1 VVPYSKEQTVSKIL
15 DERRQSLED
24 EFFHK
29 QSQENL
35 ESLRKQLAQQTT
47 KEELRKASGMTDD
60 GVLDKLLELGIGAE
74 TVLALSLVPLIHV
87 AWADGKIQDEERE
100 AILQG
105 AQKKGIARESAAF
118 TLLHAWLSQQPR
130 ASLFETWESYIK
142 ALRGKL
148 TDKETAQLEAQVLRF
163 ARFVAESSGGFLGIG
178 KISGAEEAALA
189 RIETAFR
196 GIAGGAG
203 GQGDGSAG

>member
-1 VVPYSKEQTVSKIL
+1 MSKIL

-35 ESLRKQLAQQTT
+35 EALRKQLAQQTS
-47 KEELRKASGMTDD
+47 KEELRKASGMTDEA
-60 GVLDKLLELGIGAE
+60 VLDKLLDLGIGAE

-118 TLLHAWLSQQPR
+118 GLLQAWLSQQPR
-130 ASLFETWESYIK
+130 PSLFDTWESYIK
-142 ALRGKL
+142 ALRGRL
-148 TDKETAQLEAQVLRF
+148 SEAETAQLEAQVTRF
-163 ARFVAESSGGFLGIG
+163 ARHVAEAAGGFLGIG

-189 RIETAFR
+189 RIEAAFR
-196 GIAGGAG
+196 DIS
-203 GQGDGSAG
+203 GQGGGSAG

>member
-1 VVPYSKEQTVSKIL
+1 MSKIL

-35 ESLRKQLAQQTT
+35 EALRTQLAQQTT

-60 GVLDKLLELGIGAE
+60 VVLDKLLALGIGAE
-74 TVLALSLVPLIHV
+74 TVLALSLVPLIYV
-87 AWADGKIQDEERE
+87 AWSDGKIQDKERE
-100 AILQG
+100 AILEG
-105 AQKKGIARESAAF
+105 AQKKGIAGDSAAF
-118 TLLHAWLSQQPR
+118 ALLQAWLSQQPR
-130 ASLFETWESYIK
+130 PSLFDTWETYIK

-148 TDKETAQLEAQVLRF
+148 SDSETAQLEAQVMRF

-189 RIETAFR
+189 RIEAAF
-196 GIAGGAG
+196 GGSSASG
-203 GQGDGSAG
+203 G

>member
-1 VVPYSKEQTVSKIL
+1 MTRFPHSKELTVSKIL

-35 ESLRKQLAQQTT
+35 EALRTQLAQQTT
-47 KEELRKASGMTDD
+47 KEELRKVSGMTDD
-60 GVLDKLLELGIGAE
+60 VVLDKLLALGIGAE
-74 TVLALSLVPLIHV
+74 TVLALSLVPLIYV
-87 AWADGKIQDEERE
+87 AWADGKIQDKERE
-100 AILQG
+100 AILEG
-105 AQKKGIARESAAF
+105 AQKKGIAGDSAAF
-118 TLLHAWLSQQPR
+118 ALLQAWLSQQPKP
-130 ASLFETWESYIK
+130 SLFDTWETYIK

-148 TDKETAQLEAQVLRF
+148 SDNETAQLEAQVMRF

-189 RIETAFR
+189 RIEAVF
-196 GIAGGAG
+196 GSSGSSGG
-203 GQGDGSAG
+203 

>member
-1 VVPYSKEQTVSKIL
+1 MSKIL

-35 ESLRKQLAQQTT
+35 EALRKQLAQQTT

-60 GVLDKLLELGIGAE
+60 AVLDKLLALGIGAE

-87 AWADGKIQDEERE
+87 AWADGKIQDQERE

-105 AQKKGIARESAAF
+105 AQKKGIATDSPAF
-118 TLLHAWLSQQPR
+118 ALLQAWLSRQPNLT
-130 ASLFETWESYIK
+130 LFETWEAYIK

-148 TDKETAQLEAQVLRF
+148 TDKESAQLEAQVMRF

-178 KISGAEEAALA
+178 KISNAEETALA
-189 RIETAFR
+189 RIEAAFR
-196 GIAGGAG
+196 GIAAG
-203 GQGDGSAG
+203 

>member
-1 VVPYSKEQTVSKIL
+1 MSKVL

-29 QSQENL
+29 QSQENI
-35 ESLRKQLAQQTT
+35 EALRKQLAQQTT

-60 GVLDKLLELGIGAE
+60 AVLDKLLDLGIGAE
-74 TVLALSLVPLIHV
+74 TVLALSLVPLIQV

-118 TLLHAWLSQQPR
+118 ALLQAWLSQQPKQ
-130 ASLFETWESYIK
+130 SLFETWESYIK

-148 TDKETAQLEAQVLRF
+148 SDKESAQLEAQVMRF
-163 ARFVAESSGGFLGIG
+163 ARFVAEASGGFLGIG
-178 KISGAEEAALA
+178 KISSAEEAALS
-189 RIETAFR
+189 RIEAAFR
-196 GIAGGAG
+196 GITGG
-203 GQGDGSAG
+203 

>member
-1 VVPYSKEQTVSKIL
+1 MTRFPHSKEQTVSKIL

-35 ESLRKQLAQQTT
+35 ETLRKQLAQQTT
-47 KEELRKASGMTDD
+47 KEELRKASGMADD
-60 GVLDKLLELGIGAE
+60 AVLDKLLALGIGAQ

-105 AQKKGIARESAAF
+105 AQKKGIAKESPAF
-118 TLLHAWLSQQPR
+118 ALLQAWLSQQPR
-130 ASLFETWESYIK
+130 PSLFETWESYIK

-148 TDKETAQLEAQVLRF
+148 SDKESEQLEAQVIRF
-163 ARFVAESSGGFLGIG
+163 ARFVAESSGGFLGLG
-178 KISGAEEAALA
+178 KISGAEEAALG
-189 RIETAFR
+189 RIEAAFR
-196 GIAGGAG
+196 SISG
-203 GQGDGSAG
+203 

>member
-1 VVPYSKEQTVSKIL
+1 MAGFPHSKEQTVSKIL

-35 ESLRKQLAQQTT
+35 EALRKQLAQQTT

-60 GVLDKLLELGIGAE
+60 VVLDKLLALGIGAE
-74 TVLALSLVPLIHV
+74 TVLALSLVPLIYV
-87 AWADGKIQDEERE
+87 AWADGKIQDQERE
-100 AILQG
+100 AILEG
-105 AQKKGIARESAAF
+105 AQKKGIASDSPAF
-118 TLLHAWLSQQPR
+118 ALLQAWLSQQPKP
-130 ASLFETWESYIK
+130 SLFETWETYIK

-148 TDKETAQLEAQVLRF
+148 SDNESAQLEAQVMRF

-189 RIETAFR
+189 RIEAVF
-196 GIAGGAG
+196 GGGSG
-203 GQGDGSAG
+203 G